1 MRTLINRIRSVYDDD
16 TIGAFLTLMLLF
28 GVAVGIFTGVLN
40 NYLYE
45 ILAIDRVGRG
55 IVEFPRE
62 LPGLLLFVLVGL
74 MHHFTEKRMLR
85 TAFVISTGGL
95 LLLVLFGTARI
106 PSILFI
112 VLWSTGE
119 HLLMPVRQSISI
131 HAARPGKEGLAMGTT
146 ASVANIGQVVGHYS
160 IPVLFLVLRSLGV
173 FGADARAAGGA
184 AGSAQNGGAGAA
196 AGAGEAAAGAAAGT
210 GYSGVDPTAVAAAV
224 EPGGG
229 VFGPFQ
235 AAFLLAAILMVAGIV
250 LSFRVAATQRPV
262 RRPRIFIRRRYWK
275 YYVLEAFYGAR
286 KQVFLTFAPYVLI
299 IQYGAR
305 TELIATLYGIW
316 SLATIFVGPLFGK
329 LLDKVGYRII
339 LIVDAMLLMLL
350 CFVYGFAHRILPM
363 DVAFVVVCVVFVL
376 DAVLFVVG
384 MARAMY
390 ARTLSESQEEV
401 TAALST
407 GISVN
412 HLISIIIAIV
422 GGVLWERLGMETL
435 FTVAAIF
442 GLGSAV
448 FSFTLPR
455 ARVRGAA

>member
-1 MRTLINRIRSVYDDD
+1 MVSAKPMRTLINRVRSVYQDD

-85 TAFVISTGGL
+85 TAFVVSTGGL

-173 FGADARAAGGA
+173 FGADAPA
-184 AGSAQNGGAGAA
+184 
-196 AGAGEAAAGAAAGT
+196 
-210 GYSGVDPTAVAAAV
+210 AAAV

-235 AAFLLAAILMVAGIV
+235 VAFLLAAILMVAGIV

-262 RRPRIFIRRRYWK
+262 RRPRIFIRKRYWK

-299 IQYGAR
+299 IVYGAR

-329 LLDKVGYRII
+329 LLDKVGYRVI
-339 LIVDAMLLMLL
+339 LIVDATLLMLL
-350 CFVYGFAHRILPM
+350 CVVYGFAHRILPM
-363 DVAFVVVCVVFVL
+363 DVAFVVVSVVFVL

-412 HLISIIIAIV
+412 HLISIVIAIV

-435 FTVAAIF
+435 FTVAALF
-442 GLGSAV
+442 GAGSAL

-455 ARVRGAA
+455 ARARTRKPA

>member
-1 MRTLINRIRSVYDDD
+1 MVSAKPMRTLINRVRSVYQDD

-85 TAFVISTGGL
+85 TAFVVSTGGL

-173 FGADARAAGGA
+173 FGADAPA
-184 AGSAQNGGAGAA
+184 
-196 AGAGEAAAGAAAGT
+196 
-210 GYSGVDPTAVAAAV
+210 AAAV

-235 AAFLLAAILMVAGIV
+235 VAFLLAAILMVAGIV

-262 RRPRIFIRRRYWK
+262 RRPRIFIRKRYWK

-299 IQYGAR
+299 IVYGAR

-329 LLDKVGYRII
+329 LLDKVGYRVI
-339 LIVDAMLLMLL
+339 LIVDATLLMLL
-350 CFVYGFAHRILPM
+350 CVVYGFAHRILPM
-363 DVAFVVVCVVFVL
+363 DVAFVVVSVVFVL

-412 HLISIIIAIV
+412 HLISIVIAIV
-422 GGVLWERLGMETL
+422 GGVLWESLGMETL
-435 FTVAAIF
+435 FTVAALF
-442 GLGSAV
+442 GAGSAL

-455 ARVRGAA
+455 ARARTRKPA

>member
-1 MRTLINRIRSVYDDD
+1 MRTLINRVRSVYEDD

-28 GVAVGIFTGVLN
+28 GVAVGIFTGILN

-131 HAARPGKEGLAMGTT
+131 HAARPGNEGLAMGTT

-173 FGADARAAGGA
+173 FGADAGA
-184 AGSAQNGGAGAA
+184 ERGAG
-196 AGAGEAAAGAAAGT
+196 
-210 GYSGVDPTAVAAAV
+210 AAV

-235 AAFLLAAILMVAGIV
+235 LAFLLAAILTTVGIA
-250 LSFRVAATQRPV
+250 LSFRVAATQRSV
-262 RRPRIFIRRRYWK
+262 RRPRIFIRKRYWK

-299 IQYGAR
+299 IVYGAR

-329 LLDKVGYRII
+329 LLDKVGYRVI
-339 LIVDAMLLMLL
+339 LIVDATLLMLL

-363 DVAFVVVCVVFVL
+363 DVAFVVVCIVFVL
-376 DAVLFVVG
+376 DAILFVVG

-390 ARTLSESQEEV
+390 ARTLSETQEEV

-412 HLISIIIAIV
+412 HLISIVIAII

-435 FTVAAIF
+435 FTVAALF
-442 GLGSAV
+442 GAGSAV

-455 ARVRGAA
+455 VRARTRS

>member
-1 MRTLINRIRSVYDDD
+1 MVSAKPMRTLINRVRSVYQDD

-85 TAFVISTGGL
+85 TAFVVSTGGL

-173 FGADARAAGGA
+173 FRADAPA
-184 AGSAQNGGAGAA
+184 
-196 AGAGEAAAGAAAGT
+196 
-210 GYSGVDPTAVAAAV
+210 AAAV

-235 AAFLLAAILMVAGIV
+235 VAFLLAAILMVAGIV

-262 RRPRIFIRRRYWK
+262 RRPRIFIRKRYWK

-299 IQYGAR
+299 IVYGAR

-329 LLDKVGYRII
+329 LLDKVGYRVI
-339 LIVDAMLLMLL
+339 LIVDATLLMLL
-350 CFVYGFAHRILPM
+350 CVVYGFAHRILPM
-363 DVAFVVVCVVFVL
+363 DVAFVVVSVVFVL

-412 HLISIIIAIV
+412 HLISIVIAIA
-422 GGVLWERLGMETL
+422 GGVLWQRLGMETL
-435 FTVAAIF
+435 FTVAALF
-442 GLGSAV
+442 GAGSAL

-455 ARVRGAA
+455 ARARTHEPA